1 MTDDHLLEPTVVHE
15 LKNHLSVVV
24 SLCELLLIDLPLGP
38 VRDDVLRIH
47 EETNAALAL
56 APQLRADG
64 PGPVMSAR
72 QNRRSN
78 SFLRSDEAAD

>member
-1 MTDDHLLEPTVVHE
+1 MTDDHRLEPTAVHQ

-24 SLCELLLIDLPLGP
+24 SLCELLLMDLPPGP

-56 APQLRADG
+56 APQLRADEAR
-64 PGPVMSAR
+64 PVMNAR
-72 QNRRSN
+72 QSRASN

>member
-1 MTDDHLLEPTVVHE
+1 MTDDRLLEPTVIHE

-24 SLCELLLIDLPLGP
+24 SLCELLLIDLPPGP

-64 PGPVMSAR
+64 VMSAR
-72 QNRRSN
+72 QNRLSN